1 MNPRMQKSW
10 AKICALVAAAES
22 HCDDDDDALGDV
34 VVVCTYPL
42 TFPVGQTVD

>member
-1 MNPRMQKSW
+1 MQKSLT
-10 AKICALVAAAES
+10 KICALVVAAGN
-22 HCDDDDDALGDV
+22 HCVDDDDDALDDV